1 VRLWGGGL
9 ATALVAG
16 LIVFVGVLIARGIFN
31 VAVLVPRHEGTL
43 GDSSTTYYVLTAVA
57 AALVATALLNL
68 LLAAAPAP
76 LVFFFWI
83 VGLATIAAALSP
95 FMHTAE
101 LRSQLVTG
109 AINIVVGL
117 AIASLLNAVA
127 NSSLQP
133 PAPPTRRSP
142 GPPTYPTY
150 PPPTRQDY

>member
-1 VRLWGGGL
+1 
-9 ATALVAG
+9 
-16 LIVFVGVLIARGIFN
+16 
-31 VAVLVPRHEGTL
+31 
-43 GDSSTTYYVLTAVA
+43 
-57 AALVATALLNL
+57 
-68 LLAAAPAP
+68 
-76 LVFFFWI
+76 VFFFWI